1 MTTIVI
7 GVGNPVLADDSV
19 GLKVV
24 RRIAELLPAQ
34 SGIVVRELHRGGVH
48 LMEAMT
54 GYDQAIIVDAMC
66 TPNGVPGTVYL
77 PAVEVVFNTRNT
89 CPTPD
94 SSLADAI
101 QLGRAAGLHLP
112 SRIRIWSIE
121 AANLTSLGEELSEA
135 VQRAVPLVADHI
147 LDELADEQ
155 SQKAESGE
163 CA

>member
-1 MTTIVI
+1 MATIVI

-24 RRIAELLPAQ
+24 QRIAELLPAK
-34 SGIVVRELHRGGVH
+34 SGIVVRELHLGGIH

-54 GYDQAIIVDAMC
+54 GYDQAIVVDSMY

-77 PAVEVVFNTRNT
+77 PTVDGRFNTRNT
-89 CPTPD
+89 RSTPD
-94 SSLADAI
+94 SSLAEALE
-101 QLGRAAGLHLP
+101 LGRAAGLHLP
-112 SRIRIWSIE
+112 STIRIWAVE
-121 AANLTSLGEELSEA
+121 AADLTSFGEQLTEA

-147 LDELADEQ
+147 LDELCDELN
-155 SQKAESGE
+155 QKAESGE